1 MKKIVFVA
9 ASVFLF
15 YVLAIY
21 FNQEKDLK
29 VRVGIGNNSY
39 MDDVTIAQKK
49 EGVVSWIINA
59 KKALF
64 LTETAIRL
72 NDMKI
77 VFPEKELTLTSEGG
91 LYDVKGRTL
100 KIDGN
105 IKASTKDYDI
115 IARSL
120 FWDSSTNEITSDSGV
135 QIKGKRFSVEGD
147 RLTATSDKAKLTNN
161 VRAVFD
167 GK

>member
-1 MKKIVFVA
+1 MKKILFVA

-15 YVLAIY
+15 YVLAIL

-29 VRVGIGNNSY
+29 VRVGLGDNSY
-39 MDDVTIAQKK
+39 MDEVTITQKK
-49 EGVVSWIINA
+49 EGVINWIIDA
-59 KKALF
+59 RKALF
-64 LTETAIRL
+64 LSETDISL
-72 NDMKI
+72 NDLKI

-91 LYDVKGRTL
+91 LYDARGRTL
-100 KIDGN
+100 KMDGN
-105 IKASTKDYDI
+105 IRASAKDYDI

-120 FWDSSTNEITSDSGV
+120 FWDSSTDEITSDSRV
-135 QIKGKRFSVEGD
+135 QIRGKRFFVEGD

-161 VRAVFD
+161 VKAVFD

>member
-1 MKKIVFVA
+1 MKKILFVA

-15 YVLAIY
+15 YVLAIL

-29 VRVGIGNNSY
+29 VRVGLGDNSY
-39 MDDVTIAQKK
+39 MDEVTITQKK
-49 EGVVSWIINA
+49 EGVINWIIDA
-59 KKALF
+59 RKALF
-64 LTETAIRL
+64 LSETDISL
-72 NDMKI
+72 NDLKI

-91 LYDVKGRTL
+91 LYDVRGRTL
-100 KIDGN
+100 KMDGN
-105 IKASTKDYDI
+105 IRASAKDYDI

-120 FWDSSTNEITSDSGV
+120 FWDSSTNEITSDSRV
-135 QIKGKRFSVEGD
+135 QIRGKRFFVEGD

-161 VRAVFD
+161 VKAVFD